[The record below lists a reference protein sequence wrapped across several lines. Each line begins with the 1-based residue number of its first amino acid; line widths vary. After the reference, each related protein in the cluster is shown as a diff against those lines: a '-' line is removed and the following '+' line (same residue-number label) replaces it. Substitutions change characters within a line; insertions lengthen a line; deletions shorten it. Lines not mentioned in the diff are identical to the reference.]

1 MDITLV
7 VFDNESFSLS
17 DKIFAGVDQFIDENY
32 VEFKT
37 GEEYFGAAAGFAAAQ
52 ASSADFSAIPA
63 EDASIEPEDQEIRRR
78 ENSLRKGLF
87 GSRLS
92 APARDMESAPAGAF
106 MAKSAAMPAPKER
119 SLEDV
124 VKNVADTW
132 SESLLRMIDEKGF
145 TDTEVYKRANVD
157 RKLFSKIRINRFYQP
172 KKNTAVAFALA
183 LRLNVDETKDFLKR
197 AGYAFSP
204 SSKFDL
210 IVEYFI
216 DQKVYDIY
224 TINLALFEHG
234 QPLLG
239 E

>member
-1 MDITLV
+1 MDRTY
-7 VFDNESFSLS
+7 
-17 DKIFAGVDQFIDENY
+17 AGIP
-32 VEFKT
+32 
-37 GEEYFGAAAGFAAAQ
+37 EEYAGYENAKVVVLPVPYDETSTWVKGADQGPEAFLE
-52 ASSADFSAIPA
+52 AS
-63 EDASIEPEDQEIRRR
+63 ENMEIYD
-78 ENSLRKGLF
+78 L
-87 GSRLS
+87 
-92 APARDMESAPAGAF
+92 ES
-106 MAKSAAMPAPKER
+106 
-119 SLEDV
+119 
-124 VKNVADTW
+124 
-132 SESLLRMIDEKGF
+132 
-145 TDTEVYKRANVD
+145 DTEVYKRANVD

>member
-1 MDITLV
+1 
-7 VFDNESFSLS
+7 
-17 DKIFAGVDQFIDENY
+17 
-32 VEFKT
+32 
-37 GEEYFGAAAGFAAAQ
+37 
-52 ASSADFSAIPA
+52 
-63 EDASIEPEDQEIRRR
+63 
-78 ENSLRKGLF
+78 
-87 GSRLS
+87 
-92 APARDMESAPAGAF
+92 MESATAGAF
-106 MAKSAAMPAPKER
+106 IAKSAAVSVPKER

>member
-1 MDITLV
+1 M
-7 VFDNESFSLS
+7 
-17 DKIFAGVDQFIDENY
+17 
-32 VEFKT
+32 
-37 GEEYFGAAAGFAAAQ
+37 
-52 ASSADFSAIPA
+52 
-63 EDASIEPEDQEIRRR
+63 
-78 ENSLRKGLF
+78 
-87 GSRLS
+87 
-92 APARDMESAPAGAF
+92 
-106 MAKSAAMPAPKER
+106 
-119 SLEDV
+119 
-124 VKNVADTW
+124 
-132 SESLLRMIDEKGF
+132 
-145 TDTEVYKRANVD
+145 
-157 RKLFSKIRINRFYQP
+157 YQP

>member
-1 MDITLV
+1 M
-7 VFDNESFSLS
+7 
-17 DKIFAGVDQFIDENY
+17 
-32 VEFKT
+32 
-37 GEEYFGAAAGFAAAQ
+37 
-52 ASSADFSAIPA
+52 
-63 EDASIEPEDQEIRRR
+63 
-78 ENSLRKGLF
+78 
-87 GSRLS
+87 
-92 APARDMESAPAGAF
+92 
-106 MAKSAAMPAPKER
+106 PKER